1 MQILYG
7 VRITD
12 RVTVQP
18 FLPSGFMAFFDGE
31 PIGQV
36 ERTGEAAVRGA
47 LVWLRER
54 AEQREKLRQ
63 NELIT
68 EARLQVEADT
78 IFLNETARQ
87 LNIDL
92 DRLIEIIK
100 RRIS

>member
-31 PIGQV
+31 PIGKV
-36 ERTGEAAVRGA
+36 ERTGELAVRGA
-47 LVWLRER
+47 LTWLRER
-54 AEQREKLRQ
+54 AEQRERLRQ

-68 EARLQVEADT
+68 EARMQREVDDEFLREATVRTGVDM
-78 IFLNETARQ
+78 
-87 LNIDL
+87 

-100 RRIS
+100 RRVV